1 MEFKKS
7 KLNENL
13 NLPKTGKKS
22 FSKKSQN
29 IIVSESQLERLI
41 EKIAKNKN
49 V

>member
-13 NLPKTGKKS
+13 DLPKTGKKT

-29 IIVSESQLERLI
+29 IIVSEAQLERLI
-41 EKIAKNKN
+41 EKITKNKN

>member
-13 NLPKTGKKS
+13 NVPASGKKT

-29 IIVSESQLERLI
+29 IIVSEAQLERLI
-41 EKIAKNKN
+41 EKIAKDKN